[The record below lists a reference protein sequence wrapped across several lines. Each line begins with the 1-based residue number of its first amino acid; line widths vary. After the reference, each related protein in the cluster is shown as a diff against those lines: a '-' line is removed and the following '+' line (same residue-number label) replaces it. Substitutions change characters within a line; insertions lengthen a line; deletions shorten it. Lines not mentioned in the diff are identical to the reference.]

1 MKNAGIKKMPNKGND
16 AVFAAEVGLS
26 PHSDAVF
33 AGPLP
38 KCFTYIFAS
47 FILQW
52 AYGLG
57 ANMVQS
63 NIIELTGDFNTTL
76 IETTWLVAAYM
87 APNVSITIMLIKIRY
102 QFGLRNFA
110 ELSIL
115 GFVVVCVLHLFVTDL
130 RSALIIRFFA
140 GIAAAPMASL
150 AFLYMMEAFT
160 PSKKY
165 TIGLS
170 LNYMNAALAVPLSR
184 LISPNL
190 LENGGFS
197 SLSAME
203 MGLVLIGLGCIFSLP
218 LTPIVYDKVIKKLDW
233 VSYSLIAL
241 GLGLNAIVMSI
252 GKWYWWTETLW
263 IGWGLALAVFSLTI
277 AIIIEL
283 NRATPLVDLRWL
295 FSKEMIQVVLV
306 LLVFRILLLEQ
317 SILAA
322 DFFNLSGLLNRNM
335 APMYLAVTCGTF
347 LGGAIC
353 VFFLRMG
360 REDYF
365 YLLSLCCLT
374 LGSYLDSHVSQLT
387 HPVDMII
394 SQGLIGFGYALFL
407 PPALC
412 NGFIKASAR
421 GPNYVLSFIAI
432 FLLAQVTGGLVSAA
446 LFGSLQFFFT
456 CHHFED
462 LTQEITTTSTLVFDK
477 ISNLSSPYSALVSDN
492 LEGGK
497 TILSLTDQL
506 KLTANILAYN
516 DVFRLYCY
524 MSMVVLII
532 FLLKIFY
539 KSYFYENFMM
549 LFKSK
554 SMISKGE

>member
-1 MKNAGIKKMPNKGND
+1 MSNEGNSGGS
-16 AVFAAEVGLS
+16 AAELGSFTHPGVI
-26 PHSDAVF
+26 F
-33 AGPLP
+33 TGPLP
-38 KCFTYIFAS
+38 KCFTYIFTS

-76 IETTWLVAAYM
+76 IETTWLVSAYM
-87 APNVSITIMLIKIRY
+87 APHVSIAIMLIKIRY

-115 GFVVVCVLHLFVTDL
+115 GFVVVCILHLFITDL

-150 AFLYMMEAFT
+150 AFLYMMEAFA
-160 PSKKY
+160 SEKKY
-165 TIGLS
+165 TIGIS
-170 LNYMNAALAVPLSR
+170 LNYMNAALAVPLAR
-184 LISPNL
+184 LISPSL

-218 LTPIVYDKVIKKLDW
+218 LTPVVCNKVIKKLDW

-263 IGWGLALAVFSLTI
+263 IGCGLALAVFSLTI

-283 NRATPLVDLRWL
+283 NRETPLIDLRWL

-317 SILAA
+317 STLAA
-322 DFFNLSGLLNRNM
+322 DFFNLFGLLNRDM
-335 APMYLAVTCGTF
+335 APMYFAVTFGTL
-347 LGGAIC
+347 LGGGVC

-365 YLLSLCCLT
+365 YLLSLSCLA

-387 HPVDMII
+387 RPVDMII

-412 NGFIKASAR
+412 NGFVKASAR

-432 FLLAQVTGGLVSAA
+432 FLLAQVTGGLMSAA
-446 LFGSLQFFFT
+446 LFSSLQFFFAR
-456 CHHFED
+456 HHFEY
-462 LTQEITTTSTLVFDK
+462 LTQEITTTGTLIFEK
-477 ISNLSSPYSALVSDN
+477 INHLSSPYSALVSQS
-492 LEGGK
+492 LKSEK
-497 TILSLTDQL
+497 TISSLTDQL
-506 KLTANILAYN
+506 QLTANVLAYD
-516 DVFRLYCY
+516 DVFRLYFY
-524 MSMVVLII
+524 MTMIVLII
-532 FLLKIFY
+532 FLLKIFC

-549 LFKSK
+549 LLKSK
-554 SMISKGE
+554 V